1 MSQNVK
7 IYSSVCLVKVE
18 VNVTH
23 RGSDVILEKI
33 VFRS

>member
-18 VNVTH
+18 VNAMQRVSNVKTC
-23 RGSDVILEKI
+23 
-33 VFRS
+33 